1 VALNIIWTA
10 FFLLG
15 AVAAF
20 FQAVILQRTDVL
32 INIMDALFSMSKT
45 AFDISIGLTGVMALW
60 LGLMRIGEAG
70 GAMAIV
76 SRLLAPFLERLFPDV
91 PKGHPAFGAMIM
103 NLSANMLGLDNA
115 ATPLGLK
122 AMQELQ
128 KLNPEPE
135 TASNAQ
141 IMFLVINTSSVTLI
155 PVTIFT
161 YLYQLNYPR
170 PTELFIPI
178 LLATSCS
185 TLAGLFAVS
194 IYQRINLLQP
204 RILLFL
210 LGFFSVIAALLTYL
224 LSLDSDRMQSFSLFL
239 GNGIIFGIVILFMV
253 LALYRKVNVYEE
265 FINGAKEGFGVA
277 VTIIPYL
284 VAMLV
289 AIGVF
294 RASGA
299 MDLLLGGI
307 ETVVGWFAHG
317 LDRLHILAYDGG
329 PFAFID
335 ALPTGLMKPLSGSGA
350 RGMMIET
357 IQTHGPQ
364 SLVSKMVAIMQGSTE
379 TTFYVLA
386 VYFGSVGIRKTR
398 HALTCGLIADG
409 TGIVAAIV
417 ICYLFFG

>member
-1 VALNIIWTA
+1 MLNIIWTA
-10 FFLLG
+10 FFLLA
-15 AVAAF
+15 AVSAL
-20 FQAVILQRTDVL
+20 FQALVLQQTDVL
-32 INIMDALFSMSKT
+32 VNIMDSLFSMAKT

-70 GAMAIV
+70 GAMAYV
-76 SRLLAPFLERLFPDV
+76 ARLLAPVLQRLFPDI
-91 PKGHPAFGAMIM
+91 PAGHPAFGAIIM
-103 NLSANMLGLDNA
+103 NLSANVLGLDNA

-128 KLNPEPE
+128 QLNPEPE

-141 IMFLVINTSSVTLI
+141 IMFLVINSSSVTLI

-161 YLYQLNYPR
+161 YLYQLDYPR

-185 TLAGLFAVS
+185 TIAGLLAVS
-194 IYQRINLLQP
+194 LYQRINLLQP
-204 RILLFL
+204 HILLYL
-210 LGFFSVIAALLTYL
+210 LVFFAGIAVLITYL
-224 LSLDSDRMQSFSLFL
+224 LSLDPVRMQSFSLVL
-239 GNGIIFGIVILFMV
+239 GNTVIFGIVILFMV
-253 LALYRKVNVYEE
+253 LAISRKVNVYEE
-265 FINGAKEGFGVA
+265 FINGAKEGFNVA
-277 VTIIPYL
+277 ITIIPYL

-307 ETVVGWFAHG
+307 DKLAGLIAIG
-317 LDRLHILAYDGG
+317 LDRLQILSYDGG
-329 PFAFID
+329 RFAFID

-350 RGMMIET
+350 RGLMIET
-357 IQTHGPQ
+357 IKTHGPQ
-364 SLVSKMVAIMQGSTE
+364 ALVSKMVAVMQGSTE

-398 HALTCGLIADG
+398 HALTCGLFADFA
-409 TGIVAAIV
+409 GIVAAIV

>member
-1 VALNIIWTA
+1 VILNIIWTS
-10 FFLLG
+10 FFLLA
-15 AVAAF
+15 AVSAL
-20 FQAVILQRTDVL
+20 FQALVLHQTDVL
-32 INIMDALFSMSKT
+32 VNIMDSLFSMAKT

-60 LGLMRIGEAG
+60 LGLMRIGEAA
-70 GAMAIV
+70 GAMNFI
-76 SRLLAPFLERLFPDV
+76 SRVLAPFLERLFPDI
-91 PKGHPAFGAMIM
+91 PPGHPAFGAMIM
-103 NLSANMLGLDNA
+103 NLSANVLGLDNA

-128 KLNPEPE
+128 ELNPEPE

-161 YLYQLNYPR
+161 YLYQLGYPR

-185 TLAGLFAVS
+185 TIAGLLAVS
-194 IYQRINLLQP
+194 LYQRINLLQP
-204 RILLFL
+204 LLLAYL
-210 LGFFSVIAALLTYL
+210 LVFFAIVAVLITYL
-224 LSLDSDRMQSFSLFL
+224 LSLDPTRMQSFSLVL
-239 GNGIIFGIVILFMV
+239 GNSIIFGIVVLFIV
-253 LALYRKVNVYEE
+253 LAVCRKVNVYEE
-265 FINGAKEGFGVA
+265 FINGAKEGFNVA
-277 VTIIPYL
+277 ITIIPYL

-307 ETVVGWFAHG
+307 DKVVSLVAIG
-317 LDRLHILAYDGG
+317 LDRLHIFSYGG
-329 PFAFID
+329 GRPAFID

-350 RGMMIET
+350 RGLMIET
-357 IQTHGPQ
+357 IKTHGPQ
-364 SLVSKMVAIMQGSTE
+364 ALVSKMVAIMQGSTE
-379 TTFYVLA
+379 TTLYVLA
-386 VYFGSVGIRKTR
+386 VYFGSVGIKKTR
-398 HALTCGLIADG
+398 HALTCGLIADAA
-409 TGIVAAIV
+409 GIIAAIV